1 MPSGNKNEE
10 MSGCRMLALL
20 EGLKIR
26 KENNVS
32 KVILE
37 GDALTIMEDLIEG
50 KNPPWNLMALWKK
63 VHRPL
68 HLPEN

>member
-1 MPSGNKNEE
+1 
-10 MSGCRMLALL
+10 MSRCQMLALL

-37 GDALTIMEDLIEG
+37 RDALTIMEDLIEE
-50 KNPPWNLMALWKK
+50 KNPPWNLMASWKK
-63 VHRPL
+63 VHTPL
-68 HLPEN
+68 HLLEN